1 MTSRKTPA
9 AAEALGE
16 SIPFSFEGKDFMVL
30 PSSEWS
36 FDAIE
41 AYEQGRVLAFLSEIL
56 DADSFKE
63 LRAMKPKASVLGEFV
78 VALQKAAGI
87 AGKLASLAALL
98 REAPDVVEADLQH
111 FYGVD
116 LADYWRGGLSPRR
129 LSVLIEQL
137 PPTSATARHYAKND
151 GWDLHA
157 FLLSDLFHA
166 FTGEVH
172 PSRPKPQGAS
182 RYSELR
188 ARLEAQKARL
198 HAPKEAA
205 Q

>member
-1 MTSRKTPA
+1 MTARKTSPA

-16 SIPFSFEGKDFMVL
+16 AIPFTFDGKDFVVV

-36 FDAIE
+36 FDALE
-41 AYEQGRVLAFLSEIL
+41 AYEEGRVLAFLREIL
-56 DADSFKE
+56 DEESFKT

-78 VALQKAAGI
+78 VALQKASGI
-87 AGKLASLAALL
+87 AGKLATLVVLL
-98 REAPDVVEADLQH
+98 RESPDVVEADLQR

-116 LADYWRGGLSPRR
+116 LAGYWRGELSPRR

-137 PPTSATARHYAKND
+137 PPTSATARHYAKAD

-157 FLLSDLFHA
+157 FLLADLFQA
-166 FTGEVH
+166 FTGEIH
-172 PSRPKPQGAS
+172 PARPKPQGPS
-182 RYSELR
+182 RYAELR

-198 HAPKEAA
+198 QTP
-205 Q
+205 